1 MPNEVNYLKKRFND
15 NDYISVIGGAN
26 IDVFGTASDI
36 FMFQD
41 SNPGEVRF
49 SCGGV
54 GRNLADNL
62 SRLGLNVEFLTVFG
76 EDYYAGHIKDVCRS
90 CGISLDHC
98 ADCKDCNSSY
108 YLCIEDKF
116 GEMCAAIS
124 DMKIFD
130 KIDARFINERLDL
143 INRSRLCAVD
153 TNLSEET
160 LDYITR
166 HVKVPIF
173 IDTVSVT
180 KSKKIV
186 RFAKSFHTIKANLL
200 EAESLSGMRIDDH
213 STLRKAAKIIM
224 QGGVQQLFITLGKD
238 GVYYNNIA
246 TEDIIDAHEGK
257 IKNTTGAGDAFFS
270 GVIWAYDQKKNIHEI
285 AEYGQSAASVLMR
298 SDSAVSRELTLDELE
313 KEFKHSSIFNSEFS

>member
-1 MPNEVNYLKKRFND
+1 MLNEASRIKKRFED
-15 NDYISVIGGAN
+15 NDYICVIGGAN
-26 IDVFGTASDI
+26 IDIFGTASDI

-41 SNPGEVRF
+41 SNPGDVHF

-76 EDYYAGHIKDVCRS
+76 DDYYASHIKKVCTD
-90 CGISLDHC
+90 CGISLDHS
-98 ADCKDCNSSY
+98 ADYKGCNSSY
-108 YLCIEDKF
+108 YMCIEDKF

-130 KIDARFINERLDL
+130 KIDTRFVEERLDL
-143 INRSRLCAVD
+143 INSSKLCAVD

-186 RFAKSFHTIKANLL
+186 RFSRSFHTIKANLL
-200 EAESLSGMRIDDH
+200 EAESLSGMRIEDH
-213 STLRKAAKIIM
+213 SSLRRAAKIIM

-246 TEDIIDAHEGK
+246 TEDIIDAHDTK
-257 IKNTTGAGDAFFS
+257 IKNTTGSGDAFFS
-270 GVIWAYDQKKNIHEI
+270 GIIWAYEQKKNIHEI
-285 AEYGQSAASVLMR
+285 AEYGQSAASVLLR
-298 SDSAVSRELTLDELE
+298 SDSAMSKDLNVQALE
-313 KEFKHSSIFNSEFS
+313 KEFDTYSTFANGN